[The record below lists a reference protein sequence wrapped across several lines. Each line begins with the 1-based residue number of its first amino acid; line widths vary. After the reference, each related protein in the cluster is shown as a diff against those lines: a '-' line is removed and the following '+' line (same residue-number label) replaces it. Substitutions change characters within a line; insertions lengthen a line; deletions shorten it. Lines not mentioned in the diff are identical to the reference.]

1 MSLEHINRCALFFK
15 FSLAMCLLA
24 VLLGSAWWL
33 HLFQRSTDLA
43 IEKELMGMRPRVLTR
58 FSSIDGGAWDF
69 VCFLGKYQSVAS
81 LNLGAKVEDELGL
94 YINGFVGEGDHVWW
108 IFTVKDGA
116 LKDAFRISKPSPA
129 KAKDQ
134 IFRGYEEGNMGV
146 RMAQCA
152 LREKAFVLKIDVGNN
167 EPYVGLF
174 EVSGD

>member
-1 MSLEHINRCALFFK
+1 MSLDYIKRRALFFK
-15 FSLAMCLLA
+15 LFMAALLFI

-43 IEKELMGMRPRVLTR
+43 VEKELMEIRPGVLTR
-58 FSSIDGGAWDF
+58 FSSIDSGSWDF
-69 VCFLGKYQSVAS
+69 VCFLGKYQSIES
-81 LNLGAKVEDELGL
+81 LSLEKGIEDELGL
-94 YINGFVGEGDHVWW
+94 YVNGFIGEGDHVWW
-108 IFTVKDGA
+108 IFTVKDGK

-134 IFRGYEEGNMGV
+134 VFRGYEEGDMGA

-152 LREKAFVLKIDVGNN
+152 LREKAFILKIDVGNN

-174 EVSGD
+174 EVSGG

>member
-1 MSLEHINRCALFFK
+1 MNLDYIKKRALFFK
-15 FSLAMCLLA
+15 LFMAALLFI

-43 IEKELMGMRPRVLTR
+43 VEKELMEIRPGVLTR
-58 FSSIDGGAWDF
+58 FSSIDSESWDF
-69 VCFLGKYQSVAS
+69 VCFLGKYQSIES
-81 LNLGAKVEDELGL
+81 LSLEKGIEDELGL
-94 YINGFVGEGDHVWW
+94 YVNGFIGEGDHVWW
-108 IFTVKDGA
+108 IFTVKDGK

-134 IFRGYEEGNMGV
+134 VFRGYEEGDMGA

-152 LREKAFVLKIDVGNN
+152 LREKAFILKIDVGNN

-174 EVSGD
+174 EVSGG